1 MKTPRLTLIALLTL
15 LAGLLPVNMARG
27 QSDTA
32 GASAAPAAA
41 PAAATA
47 SSDAAGSA
55 ISGTAATGQAG
66 TQVGGMLGAAAKAA
80 EGSTSAPGF
89 GYDTFGGNAGA
100 IIQGPIDE
108 QYLLSPGD
116 EIVVTI
122 WGEMNEKFNLV
133 VSDGGFLE
141 LPNEGGRVQANGVTL
156 KELRPMLVNALS
168 QIYAAYIN
176 AKEPLKST
184 ANVDVR
190 LGQIRP
196 MLIYVVGEV
205 EKAGAYA
212 VSAAVANVVNL
223 LHNAGGVRPT
233 GSLREIRIR
242 RSDGTI
248 DTVDLYDFF
257 LRGRI
262 DYKKIRLQPG
272 DYIIVPLKKKT
283 VSLKGEVRRPVSYEM
298 VGEEGLKEIMEFAG
312 GPTPEAYLRQVQVR
326 RSEVNQGERFLDVDL
341 AALLADPKVDF
352 DLQDG
357 DVVTVGRNIQ
367 VRKNIVTI
375 RGDGITRPGT
385 YEWQPGMRLSD
396 LIAKGEG
403 LREYAFLERADLVR
417 TESDFTKRLITFPLA
432 TLYAKGPDGQF
443 AFSDNPAAN
452 FPLREMDEVLV
463 QSAWGLAGEDKFVTL
478 AGHVKNPG
486 KHKLAR
492 NMTLYD
498 MLFTLGGFQDPDFLK
513 RTFVERAHVIRKV
526 PGGVGEKIYAFD
538 LGRVLSND
546 PTANMALEDADVIRI
561 YSHDDL
567 TMRREVTIDGLV
579 KAPGTY
585 ALAED
590 LTLEDLVV
598 LAGGLRPDAYKV
610 EAVIARSEADGEK
623 GGRPD
628 RIYPTLVV
636 PVPANFV
643 QTPREQQT
651 QLKAFDRVM
660 IRNVLGWEPLDVV
673 SVRGE
678 VLLPGD
684 YSLADR
690 NETVSSLVKKAGGLR
705 PEALPE
711 GAMLLRKRNIVNT
724 APGASPETFEVTIQL
739 AEALRTPGGPED
751 IVLKNGDRLFVPTN
765 PGTVQ
770 VRGAVTRPLTVQH
783 RTGQTL
789 SQYIAQCGG
798 YLEKADLDRQ
808 MVVAANN
815 AVRLVPKGEDPVVA
829 PGSTVDI
836 PFQRDTERMRT
847 IEVKG
852 AVMKPAVVQF
862 IDGAPMGYYINLCG
876 GFAPN
881 ADPGRMVVHM
891 PDGSMLGAKEGEPF
905 NPALPAGSV
914 VVVTTRPNTEAK

>member
-1 MKTPRLTLIALLTL
+1 MKMPRAIVTILIALLATI
-15 LAGLLPVNMARG
+15 AWAQPAWG
-27 QSDTA
+27 QADT
-32 GASAAPAAA
+32 GSASAAPAAA
-41 PAAATA
+41 PAAVPSAGPSGA
-47 SSDAAGSA
+47 SASDAA
-55 ISGTAATGQAG
+55 AATGQAG
-66 TQVGGMLGAAAKAA
+66 TQVGGLLGAGGKAA
-80 EGSTSAPGF
+80 EGSTTAPGF

-116 EIVVTI
+116 EIVVSI

-176 AKEPLKST
+176 ARDPLKST

-205 EKAGAYA
+205 EKPGAYA

-223 LHNAGGVRPT
+223 LHNAGGVRPA

-242 RSDGTI
+242 RNDGTI

-262 DYKKIRLQPG
+262 DYKRIRLQPG
-272 DYIIVPLKKKT
+272 DYLIVPLKRKT
-283 VSLKGEVRRPVSYEM
+283 VTLKGEVRRPVSYEM
-298 VGEEGLKEIMEFAG
+298 VGDEGLKEALEFAG

-326 RSEVNQGERFLDVDL
+326 RSEVNQGERYLDVDL
-341 AALLADPKVDF
+341 AAMLADTKVDF

-357 DVVTVGRNIQ
+357 DVVTVGRNVQ

-375 RGDGITRPGT
+375 RGEGITRPGT

-403 LREYAFLERADLVR
+403 LREYAFLERADLIR

-432 TLYAKGPDGQF
+432 TLYAKGPEGQYTF
-443 AFSDNPAAN
+443 ADNPAAN

-463 QSAWGLAGEDKFVTL
+463 QSAWGLAGEDKFVIL
-478 AGHVKNPG
+478 QGHVKNPG
-486 KHKLAR
+486 KQKLAR

-498 MLFTLGGFQDPDFLK
+498 LLFTLGGFQDPDFLK

-526 PGGVGEKIYAFD
+526 PGGVGERIIAFD
-538 LGRVLSND
+538 LARVLSND
-546 PTANMALEDADVIRI
+546 PTANMALEDNDVIRI

-567 TMRREVTIDGLV
+567 TMQRQVTIDGLI
-579 KAPGTY
+579 KRPGPY
-585 ALAED
+585 DLAED
-590 LTLEDLVV
+590 LTLEDLIV
-598 LAGGLRPDAYKV
+598 LSGGLRPDAYRV
-610 EAVIARSEADGEK
+610 EAVIARSEAEGAKEDNSN
-623 GGRPD
+623 RV
-628 RIYPTLVV
+628 YPTLVV
-636 PVPANFV
+636 PVPADFV
-643 QTPREQQT
+643 KTPREKQT
-651 QLKAFDRVM
+651 RLKAFDRVM
-660 IRNVLGWEPLDVV
+660 IRNVLGWEPLQVV

-690 NETVSSLVKKAGGLR
+690 NETVSSLVRKAGGLR

-711 GAMLLRKRNIVNT
+711 GATLLRRRNIVNT
-724 APGASPETFEVTIQL
+724 APGSTPETYDVTIQL
-739 AEALRTPGGPED
+739 AEALKAPGGPED
-751 IVLKNGDRLFVPTN
+751 IVLKDGDRLFVPTN

-783 RTGQTL
+783 RAGQSL

-808 MVVAANN
+808 MIVAANN
-815 AVRLVPKGEDPVVA
+815 AVRMVPRSEDPMVS
-829 PGSTVDI
+829 PGSVVEI
-836 PFQRDTERMRT
+836 PFQRDTERMR
-847 IEVKG
+847 IVEVKG
-852 AVMKPAVVQF
+852 AVAKPAVIQF
-862 IDGAPMGYYINLCG
+862 IDGAPLGYYINLCG

-881 ADPGRMVVHM
+881 ADPGRLVVHM
-891 PDGSMLGAKEGEPF
+891 PDGSMLGAKEGEAF
-905 NPALPAGSV
+905 NPVLTAGSV
-914 VVVTTRPNTEAK
+914 VSVATRPAAEPR